1 MRGILCKGK
10 AKVNG
15 RGAHARVSIPRV
27 PRFPCVP
34 VPAATRRFDVAGLG
48 QNSMDLVVGL
58 ERFPASNSK
67 QRIGDLSWMPG
78 GQVASALVGCA
89 RLGWRACYIGRFGD
103 DEPGRVGRRSL
114 EDEGV
119 DVGWAGIVPEG
130 RTRTAVIL
138 VDHHT
143 GTRTVL
149 WDRDPR
155 IALQPSDVP
164 GDAIRASRVL
174 LVDCDD
180 VDAAVEATRV
190 ARAAGVV
197 TVIDVEA
204 VLPGLDELL
213 PLIDVVI
220 ASEGFPEALTGKAD
234 PLHAL
239 TSMARDLGSALACVT
254 LGPGGSVALCANE
267 LVRTPAFDITC
278 VDSTGA
284 GDAFRAGFISG
295 LLRWGS
301 DDASLLL
308 RHANAVAALSCG
320 ASGARQGLPRRAEVD
335 ALLASHA

>member
-1 MRGILCKGK
+1 MPSFAC
-10 AKVNG
+10 V
-15 RGAHARVSIPRV
+15 V
-27 PRFPCVP
+27 P
-34 VPAATRRFDVAGLG
+34 PAARRRFDVAGLG

-67 QRIGDLSWMPG
+67 QRIDDLSWMPG

-89 RLGWRACYIGRFGD
+89 RLGWRTSYIGRFGD
-103 DEPGRVGRRSL
+103 DEPGRVGRHSL

-119 DVGWAGIVPEG
+119 DLAWAGVVPGG

-149 WDRDPR
+149 WDRDAR
-155 IALQPSDVP
+155 IALRPADVP
-164 GDAIRASRVL
+164 AAAIRESRVL

-180 VDAAVEATRV
+180 VDAATEAAGI
-190 ARAAGVV
+190 ARDAGVV

-204 VLPGLDELL
+204 VLPGLDGLL
-213 PLIDVVI
+213 PLIDVVV
-220 ASEGFPEALTGKAD
+220 ASEGFPEVLTGIAD
-234 PLHAL
+234 PARAIHA
-239 TSMARDLGSALACVT
+239 MASTLGAALVCVT
-254 LGPGGSVALCANE
+254 LGPGGSLALCGGE
-267 LVRTPAFDITC
+267 LVRTPAFEITC

-295 LLRWGS
+295 LLRWGPA
-301 DDASLLL
+301 DAARLL

-320 ASGARQGLPRRAEVD
+320 ATGARRGLPRRAEVD
-335 ALLASHA
+335 ALLAAGA

>member
-1 MRGILCKGK
+1 
-10 AKVNG
+10 
-15 RGAHARVSIPRV
+15 V
-27 PRFPCVP
+27 PSLACVVP
-34 VPAATRRFDVAGLG
+34 PAARRRFDVTGLG

-67 QRIGDLSWMPG
+67 QRIDDLSWMPG

-89 RLGWRACYIGRFGD
+89 RLGWRTSYIGRFGD

-119 DVGWAGIVPEG
+119 DLACADIVPGG
-130 RTRTAVIL
+130 RTRSAVIL

-149 WDRDPR
+149 WDRDAR
-155 IALQPSDVP
+155 IALRPADVP
-164 GDAIRASRVL
+164 AAAIRESRVL

-180 VDAAVEATRV
+180 VDAATEA
-190 ARAAGVV
+190 ARIARDAGVV

-204 VLPGLDELL
+204 VLPGLDGLL
-213 PLIDVVI
+213 PLIDVVV
-220 ASEGFPEALTGKAD
+220 ASEGLPEALTGIAD
-234 PLHAL
+234 PARAIHA
-239 TSMARDLGSALACVT
+239 MASTLGAAMVCVT
-254 LGPGGSVALCANE
+254 LGPGGSLALCGGE
-267 LVRTPAFDITC
+267 LVRTPAFEITC

-284 GDAFRAGFISG
+284 GDAFRAGFIAG

-301 DDASLLL
+301 ADAALLL

-320 ASGARQGLPRRAEVD
+320 ATGARRGLPRRAEVD
-335 ALLASHA
+335 ALLAASD